1 MNCKER
7 VLEFKSIRK
16 AFPGGLALDDV
27 SFNIS
32 RGEVHGLVGE
42 NGAGKST
49 LIKILCGVYQADGGT
64 ILIDGKDAC
73 IKQPLDAQQAGI
85 QVMHQEI
92 NVVPDMTV
100 AENIWLYNLPRKG
113 ILVNDKELNRKT
125 RELLETLALTHIDPK
140 MRMGELS
147 LADQQMTNL
156 ARIVSTK
163 PKVILMDEPTA
174 TLTMNEANKLF
185 KVIRKFRDMGVSIIY
200 ISHYI
205 DEVLEICDRITVL
218 RDGHFIDTVSSAG
231 SSSEEIIAHMVGKKL
246 KTKRRTSEALG
257 EEVLRVSQISTAN
270 IIKFINLNLHKKEVL
285 GLYGLNGAGKTE
297 TLRAI
302 AGLDPL
308 LTGSMELFGEDISKT
323 NHNTRMS
330 RGIVYAPE
338 DRRRLGLV
346 MPMSVAQNSSLGNED
361 KYTVGPMISGRKERE
376 DVCKYVSTMHVAT
389 PSIQTSVNVLSG
401 GNQQKVILARC
412 LARRSKIFL
421 MDEPT
426 VGIDV
431 GARAEIY
438 ELISNIIKG
447 DAAVIIASSDMDEIL
462 EVSDRVAIIA
472 NGRIVKIMEHD
483 EFDREKML
491 YYAMGDEKQ

>member
-16 AFPGGLALDDV
+16 AFPGVLALDDV

-73 IKQPLDAQQAGI
+73 IKQPLDAQRAGI

-125 RELLETLALTHIDPK
+125 RKLLETLALTHIDPK

-218 RDGHFIDTVSSAG
+218 RDGHFIDTVSSAE

-330 RGIVYAPE
+330 RGIVYAKTVDPEQIDYLINVDGAGRGDVMELWCGYEKFERELIEYLDNDATFATKIYKNPPPPGSDHVPFYEKGINCVELTVNDQDLLHMPE
-338 DRRRLGLV
+338 DDYQPAVLENMKRLLPV
-346 MPMSVAQNSSLGNED
+346 
-361 KYTVGPMISGRKERE
+361 
-376 DVCKYVSTMHVAT
+376 
-389 PSIQTSVNVLSG
+389 VL
-401 GNQQKVILARC
+401 KVI
-412 LARRSKIFL
+412 
-421 MDEPT
+421 
-426 VGIDV
+426 
-431 GARAEIY
+431 
-438 ELISNIIKG
+438 
-447 DAAVIIASSDMDEIL
+447 DM
-462 EVSDRVAIIA
+462 
-472 NGRIVKIMEHD
+472 H
-483 EFDREKML
+483 
-491 YYAMGDEKQ
+491 

>member
-16 AFPGGLALDDV
+16 AFPGVLALDDV

-73 IKQPLDAQQAGI
+73 IKQPLDAQRAGI

-185 KVIRKFRDMGVSIIY
+185 KVIRKFRDMGVSIWN
-200 ISHYI
+200 
-205 DEVLEICDRITVL
+205 C
-218 RDGHFIDTVSSAG
+218 
-231 SSSEEIIAHMVGKKL
+231 
-246 KTKRRTSEALG
+246 
-257 EEVLRVSQISTAN
+257 
-270 IIKFINLNLHKKEVL
+270 
-285 GLYGLNGAGKTE
+285 GA
-297 TLRAI
+297 
-302 AGLDPL
+302 
-308 LTGSMELFGEDISKT
+308 
-323 NHNTRMS
+323 
-330 RGIVYAPE
+330 
-338 DRRRLGLV
+338 V
-346 MPMSVAQNSSLGNED
+346 MKNSS
-361 KYTVGPMISGRKERE
+361 
-376 DVCKYVSTMHVAT
+376 
-389 PSIQTSVNVLSG
+389 VN
-401 GNQQKVILARC
+401 
-412 LARRSKIFL
+412 
-421 MDEPT
+421 
-426 VGIDV
+426 
-431 GARAEIY
+431 
-438 ELISNIIKG
+438 
-447 DAAVIIASSDMDEIL
+447 
-462 EVSDRVAIIA
+462 
-472 NGRIVKIMEHD
+472 
-483 EFDREKML
+483 
-491 YYAMGDEKQ
+491 